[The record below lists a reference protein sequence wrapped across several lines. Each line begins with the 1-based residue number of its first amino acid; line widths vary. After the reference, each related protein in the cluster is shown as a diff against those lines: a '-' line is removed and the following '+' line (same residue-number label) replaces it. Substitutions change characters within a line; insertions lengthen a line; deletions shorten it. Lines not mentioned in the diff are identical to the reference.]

1 MPTSPR
7 ISDQAASTMPSGASS
22 HSVCSPA
29 PAALE
34 LDGVTLT
41 YPDGA
46 GTLTAL
52 DQVCLRV
59 GAGQMLALVG
69 PSGSGKSSLLAVA
82 ATLVQPQHGSVSI
95 AGSDAA
101 QLSRRRRDRLRREEV
116 GMIFQQPNLLP
127 SLTAREQLIIAE
139 DIRGGARRSAAARA
153 DALLEEVGLT
163 DAAGRRPHELSGGMR
178 QRVNIARALIGS
190 PSVLLVDEPT
200 AALDHER
207 SLTVVQLLARLT
219 IEHQVATVMVTHDTE
234 YVPSAD
240 AVATMRDGA
249 LSRPEPTGTGE
260 ASWN

>member
-1 MPTSPR
+1 MPTSPFT
-7 ISDQAASTMPSGASS
+7 SDQTASAVPSDTSS
-22 HSVCSPA
+22 RTVPA
-29 PAALE
+29 HAPTALE

-52 DQVCLRV
+52 DEVSLRV

-82 ATLVQPQHGSVSI
+82 ATLVQPQHGVVSI
-95 AGSDAA
+95 AGRDAA
-101 QLSRRRRDRLRREEV
+101 QLSRRGRDRLRRDEI

-127 SLTAREQLIIAE
+127 SLTSREQLIIAE
-139 DIRGGARRSAAARA
+139 DMRGGARRSAAARA

-200 AALDHER
+200 AALDHDR

-219 IEHQVATVMVTHDTE
+219 AEHQVATVMVTHDTE
-234 YVPSAD
+234 YVPVAD

-249 LSRPEPTGTGE
+249 LSRPEPTDTGKT
-260 ASWN
+260 SWN